1 MNTRLTTGLALSV
14 AAALTLAACGGG
26 DAAEE
31 PAAGGGEEG
40 TDAPSVAH
48 VINGSLGDQGF
59 FDDAAR
65 GMSMLEEDGSR
76 IQNIQADAENPAQWR
91 SNLESV
97 SGNDWDVVIVGT
109 SQMVDILNETAP
121 KYPDQSYIIYDS
133 VVEQPNVA
141 SILYKQN
148 EGSYLAGVLAA
159 LVTTDPETF
168 PLANEEKVVG
178 LVGGMDIPIIND
190 FLAGFEK
197 GVEAVDPE
205 IEVLVSYVGD
215 FADANRGF
223 DQTKAMYD
231 QGADVVFQVAGGAG
245 IGVHTAAA
253 EFGKYSIGVD
263 ANQNPLQEGH
273 ILASMLKN
281 IGVSLDSA
289 VKAYAAGELEF
300 GKVAEYGLAN
310 DGVSLTFEDNGDI
323 VPQEIQDLIKDYAQK
338 VIDGEIEVPT
348 TM

>member
-1 MNTRLTTGLALSV
+1 MNHRFTTGLAISVV
-14 AAALTLAACGGG
+14 AALSLTACSGG
-26 DAAEE
+26 DSDADPTAA
-31 PAAGGGEEG
+31 PDNG
-40 TDAPSVAH
+40 TAAPSVAN

-65 GMSMLEEDGSR
+65 GMAALEEAGSK

-91 SNLESV
+91 ANLESV
-97 SGNDWDVVIVGT
+97 SGGDWDVVITGT

-121 KYPDQSYIIYDS
+121 KYPDQSYILYDS

-159 LVTTDPETF
+159 LVTTDTETF
-168 PLANEEKVVG
+168 PMANEEKVVG

-190 FLAGFEK
+190 FLAGFRK

-281 IGVSLDSA
+281 IGVSLENA
-289 VKAYAAGELEF
+289 VNAYADGTLAFGE
-300 GKVAEYGLAN
+300 VNEYGLAN

-323 VPQEIQDLIKDYAQK
+323 VPQEIQDTIADYAQK